1 VSKLTTI
8 NRDAVNRQRSFIHKV
23 GTDLVEVSRIEN
35 LLRENEA
42 LQQSVFTQE
51 ELRYSRRKHYPF
63 QHFAARFAAK
73 EAVFKALGTGLSG
86 DLDWRDVEVRNERSG
101 KPILRL
107 SGTTAIK
114 ANDFGMVDS
123 FVSMSHTE
131 QYAIALVLLVVRN

>member
-1 VSKLTTI
+1 MSKLTTI

-73 EAVFKALGTGLSG
+73 EAVFKALGSGLSG

-114 ANDFGMVDS
+114 ANDLGVVDS

-131 QYAIALVLLVVRN
+131 QYAIALVLLVVRK

>member
-1 VSKLTTI
+1 
-8 NRDAVNRQRSFIHKV
+8 VNRQRSFIHKV

-42 LQQSVFTQE
+42 LQQRVFTQE

-73 EAVFKALGTGLSG
+73 EAVFKALGSGLSG

-114 ANDFGMVDS
+114 ANDLGVVYS

-131 QYAIALVLLVVRN
+131 QYAIALVFLVVRK

>member
-1 VSKLTTI
+1 M
-8 NRDAVNRQRSFIHKV
+8 NRQRFFIHKV

-86 DLDWRDVEVRNERSG
+86 DLDWCEVEVRNERSG

-114 ANDFGMVDS
+114 ANDLGVVDS
-123 FVSMSHTE
+123 FVSLSHTE

>member
-1 VSKLTTI
+1 
-8 NRDAVNRQRSFIHKV
+8 VNRQRSFIHKV
-23 GTDLVEVSRIEN
+23 GTDLVEVSRIEK

-42 LQQSVFTQE
+42 LQQGVFTPE

-73 EAVFKALGTGLSG
+73 EAVFKALGSGLSG
-86 DLDWRDVEVRNERSG
+86 DLEWRDVEVRNERSG

-107 SGTTAIK
+107 SGTTALK
-114 ANDFGMVDS
+114 ANDLGVVHS

-131 QYAIALVLLVVRN
+131 QYAIALVLLVVRK

>member
-1 VSKLTTI
+1 
-8 NRDAVNRQRSFIHKV
+8 VNRQRSFIHKV

-42 LQQSVFTQE
+42 LQQRVFTQE

-73 EAVFKALGTGLSG
+73 EAVFKALGSGLSG

-107 SGTTAIK
+107 SGSTAIK
-114 ANDFGMVDS
+114 ANDLGVVYS

-131 QYAIALVLLVVRN
+131 QYAIALVFLVVRK

>member
-1 VSKLTTI
+1 MYKIGV
-8 NRDAVNRQRSFIHKV
+8 
-23 GTDLVEVSRIEN
+23 DLVEIGKLARVFGEKP
-35 LLRENEA
+35 A
-42 LQQSVFTQE
+42 LQERVFTPE

-73 EAVFKALGTGLSG
+73 EALFKALGSGLSG

-101 KPILRL
+101 KPVLRL
-107 SGTTAIK
+107 SGNTGIK
-114 ANDFGMVDS
+114 ANDLGVVDS

>member
-1 VSKLTTI
+1 M
-8 NRDAVNRQRSFIHKV
+8 NRQRSFIHKV

-42 LQQSVFTQE
+42 LQQRVFTQE
-51 ELRYSRRKHYPF
+51 ELRYSQRKHYPF

-73 EAVFKALGTGLSG
+73 EAVFKALGSGLSG

-107 SGTTAIK
+107 SGTTALK
-114 ANDFGMVDS
+114 ANDLGVLES

-131 QYAIALVLLVVRN
+131 QYAIALVLLVVRK

>member
-8 NRDAVNRQRSFIHKV
+8 NVDAVNRQRSFIHKV
-23 GTDLVEVSRIEN
+23 GTDLVEVTRIEN

-42 LQQSVFTQE
+42 LQQSVFTPE
-51 ELRYSRRKHYPF
+51 ELRYSRRKHHPF